1 MHISIDIS
9 DSDHESSV
17 LPMSRVT
24 HGHCGSDL
32 TKQKTPR
39 VRVHPEKQCSN
50 GIFLSTHIFIHF
62 DIVTHS
68 DIDHA
73 ESKVTAL
80 EKQLKAARKAAK
92 KAKGTHLYFPCNV
105 R

>member
-1 MHISIDIS
+1 MS

-17 LPMSRVT
+17 EPMSRVT
-24 HGHCGSDL
+24 HGHHGSDL
-32 TKQKTPR
+32 TKQKTPC
-39 VRVHPEKQCSN
+39 VHVHSEKQRSN
-50 GIFLSTHIFIHF
+50 GIFLSTHIFIYFH
-62 DIVTHS
+62 IVTHS

-73 ESKVTAL
+73 ESKVKAL

-92 KAKGTHLYFPCNV
+92 KAKGTHLYFPRNV